1 VTHPE
6 ANPPPSSPSFSTWMG
21 SMWLYTV
28 LRFGLFLVLW
38 GVLYAAGLSG
48 LIGGLLAVVLSVP
61 LSYVLL
67 ARPRARLAATVEQ
80 RIAAQRAT
88 RAALDDKLAGSEE
101 DDSAG

>member
-1 VTHPE
+1 MTQPE
-6 ANPPPSSPSFSTWMG
+6 AEPPPASPSFSTWMG

-38 GVLYAAGLSG
+38 GLLYAAGLSG
-48 LIGGLLAVVLSVP
+48 LIGALLAALLSVP

-80 RIAAQRAT
+80 RVAAQRAA
-88 RAALDDKLAGSEE
+88 RA
-101 DDSAG
+101 